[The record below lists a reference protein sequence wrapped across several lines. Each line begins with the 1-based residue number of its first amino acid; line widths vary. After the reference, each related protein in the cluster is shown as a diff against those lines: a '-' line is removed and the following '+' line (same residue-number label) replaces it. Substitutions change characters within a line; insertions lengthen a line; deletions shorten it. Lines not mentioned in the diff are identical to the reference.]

1 MAKPHIGTDRLIGI
15 IRNMREEI
23 IRMGGSV
30 LFEHRLCGIITS
42 GSAIRGA
49 AVEHNGI
56 ISELECDS
64 LVLAIGHSAR
74 DTVKML
80 YESNISMEQK
90 PYAMGV
96 RIEHSRK
103 AIDKSQYGKFAGH
116 DKLSAADYK
125 ISCTPD
131 GKRGVYSF
139 CMCPGGVVVPAASE
153 EGMLAVNG
161 MSEFA
166 RDGENSNAALLVG
179 VTPEDFGSAHPLAG
193 IAFQRAIE
201 RAAFEAGGGTYSA
214 PCQRVGDFLEQ
225 RATAE
230 FGAVRPTYEPGVTPD
245 NLYGVLPDF
254 VCDSMAQGIRKM
266 GRYLAGFDDPDA
278 LLTAPETRSSSPVRI
293 LRDERREC
301 PTVRGLFPCG
311 EGAGYA
317 GGITSAAVDG
327 LRCAEEILK
336 QSRGDKND

>member
-1 MAKPHIGTDRLIGI
+1 
-15 IRNMREEI
+15 
-23 IRMGGSV
+23 
-30 LFEHRLCGIITS
+30 
-42 GSAIRGA
+42 
-49 AVEHNGI
+49 
-56 ISELECDS
+56 
-64 LVLAIGHSAR
+64 
-74 DTVKML
+74 
-80 YESNISMEQK
+80 
-90 PYAMGV
+90 
-96 RIEHSRK
+96 
-103 AIDKSQYGKFAGH
+103 
-116 DKLSAADYK
+116 
-125 ISCTPD
+125 
-131 GKRGVYSF
+131 
-139 CMCPGGVVVPAASE
+139 
-153 EGMLAVNG
+153 

-317 GGITSAAVDG
+317 GGITSAAVYG